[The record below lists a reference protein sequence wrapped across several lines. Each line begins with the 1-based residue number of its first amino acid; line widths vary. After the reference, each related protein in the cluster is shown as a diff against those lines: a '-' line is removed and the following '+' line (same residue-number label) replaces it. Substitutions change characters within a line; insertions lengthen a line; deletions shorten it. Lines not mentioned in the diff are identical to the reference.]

1 MPIGPMLVP
10 ETEEGSSVLV
20 VVEKDGIDD
29 WIDLMPALLREH
41 LLPKIPKDGKQYV
54 ARISWTIGGM

>member
-29 WIDLMPALLREH
+29 WIDLMPALLREY